1 MNFTIET
8 LGCKVNQYESQVML
22 ERLEKEGFNYVSLP
36 ERADILI
43 INSCTVTAVSDKKMR
58 QLIHKAKRE
67 NPNSIVVLTG
77 CMPQA
82 FPQKALEF
90 DDVDILLGNSN
101 RDKIVEYLKTF
112 EKNHE
117 KIVSIKAHEDK
128 KIFEKNQR
136 VSKFEDRTRAFVKIE
151 DGCNRFCSYCIIPY
165 ARGRVRSKRLS
176 ELREELLT
184 LSQNDYKEIVLTG
197 INLCA
202 YGSDL
207 GINLYDAVKVACDTK
222 GIERVRLGSLEP
234 YYLTPEVINKLSKL
248 PQFCPQFHISLQ
260 SGCDATLLRMNRHYT
275 SSDYMKI
282 VCNIRGSFENPS
294 ITTDVMVGFAGETN
308 EEFNESKSFVESVGF
323 AKVHVFP
330 YSRRPQT
337 KAYDFNNHVSK
348 SVKLDRAKEMRDTAK
363 KLRTKFLISQ
373 IGRNEKVLFETK
385 DNNGL
390 YEGYTKNYTP
400 VRVKSDKDIT
410 GKICEVVLDGENIIG
425 I

>member
-8 LGCKVNQYESQVML
+8 LGCKVNQYESEVML
-22 ERLEKEGFNYVSLP
+22 EDLEKEGFKYVSLP
-36 ERADILI
+36 EKADILI

-58 QLIHKAKRE
+58 QLIHKSKRE

-82 FPQKALEF
+82 FPEKALEL
-90 DDVDILLGNSN
+90 DGVDILLGNSN
-101 RDKIVEYLKTF
+101 RDKLVEYLKAF
-112 EKNHE
+112 EKKHE
-117 KIVSIKAHEDK
+117 KIISIKAHKDK
-128 KIFEKNQR
+128 KSFEKNQR
-136 VSKFEDRTRAFVKIE
+136 VSKFKDRTRAFVKIE

-165 ARGRVRSKRLS
+165 ARGRVRSKGLS
-176 ELREELLT
+176 ELKEELLT
-184 LSQNDYKEIVLTG
+184 LSQNNYKEIILTG

-207 GINLYDAVKVACDTK
+207 DMNLYDAVKVACDIE

-234 YYLTPEVINKLSKL
+234 YYLTPEIINKLSKL

-275 SSDYMKI
+275 TNDYMKI
-282 VCNIRGSFENPS
+282 VCNIRENFENPS
-294 ITTDVMVGFAGETN
+294 ITTDIMVGFAGETN
-308 EEFNESKSFVESVGF
+308 EEFNESKSFIESVGF
-323 AKVHVFP
+323 AKIHVFP
-330 YSRRPQT
+330 YSKRPQT
-337 KAYDFNNHVSK
+337 KAYDFNNHVSNSIK
-348 SVKLDRAKEMRDTAK
+348 FNRAKEMRNIAK
-363 KLRTKFLISQ
+363 KLRNKFLISQ

-385 DNNGL
+385 HDNIL

-400 VRVKSDKDIT
+400 VMIKSDKDIT
-410 GKICEVVLDGENIIG
+410 GKICEVLLDKEMIIG

>member
-22 ERLEKEGFNYVSLP
+22 ESLEKEGFNYVSLP
-36 ERADILI
+36 EKADILI

-58 QLIHKAKRE
+58 QLIHKSKRE

-82 FPQKALEF
+82 FPKKALEL

-101 RDKIVEYLKTF
+101 RDKLVEYLKAF
-112 EKNHE
+112 EKKHE
-117 KIVSIKAHEDK
+117 KIISIKAHKDK
-128 KIFEKNQR
+128 KSFEKNQM
-136 VSKFEDRTRAFVKIE
+136 VSKFKDRTRAFVKIE

-165 ARGRVRSKRLS
+165 ARGRVRSKGLS
-176 ELREELLT
+176 ELKKELLT
-184 LSQNDYKEIVLTG
+184 LSQNNYKEIVLTG

-207 GINLYDAVKVACDTK
+207 DMNLYDAVKVACDIE

-234 YYLTPEVINKLSKL
+234 YYLTPEIINKLSKL

-275 SSDYMKI
+275 TNDYMKI
-282 VCNIRGSFENPS
+282 VCNIRENFENPS
-294 ITTDVMVGFAGETN
+294 ITTDIMVGFAGETN
-308 EEFNESKSFVESVGF
+308 EEFNESKSFIESVGF
-323 AKVHVFP
+323 AKIHVFP
-330 YSRRPQT
+330 YSKRPQT
-337 KAYDFNNHVSK
+337 KAYDFNNHVSNSIK
-348 SVKLDRAKEMRDTAK
+348 FNRAKEMRNIAK
-363 KLRTKFLISQ
+363 KLRNKFLISQ

-385 DNNGL
+385 HDNIL

-400 VRVKSDKDIT
+400 VRIKSDKDIT
-410 GKICEVVLDGENIIG
+410 GKICDVLLDKEIIIG

>member
-22 ERLEKEGFNYVSLP
+22 ESLEKEGFNYVSLP
-36 ERADILI
+36 EKADILI

-58 QLIHKAKRE
+58 QLIHKSKRE

-82 FPQKALEF
+82 FPKKALEL
-90 DDVDILLGNSN
+90 DGVDILLGNSN
-101 RDKIVEYLKTF
+101 RDKLVEYLKAF
-112 EKNHE
+112 EKKHE
-117 KIVSIKAHEDK
+117 KIISIKAHKDK
-128 KIFEKNQR
+128 KSFEKNQR
-136 VSKFEDRTRAFVKIE
+136 VSKFKDRTRAFVKIE

-165 ARGRVRSKRLS
+165 ARGRVRSKGLS
-176 ELREELLT
+176 ELKEELLT
-184 LSQNDYKEIVLTG
+184 LSQNNYKEIVLTG

-207 GINLYDAVKVACDTK
+207 DMNLYDAVKVACDIE

-234 YYLTPEVINKLSKL
+234 YYLTPEIINKLSKL

-275 SSDYMKI
+275 ADDYMKI
-282 VCNIRGSFENPS
+282 VCNIRENFENPS
-294 ITTDVMVGFAGETN
+294 ITTDIMVGFAGETN
-308 EEFNESKSFVESVGF
+308 EEFNESKSFIESVGF
-323 AKVHVFP
+323 AKIHVFP
-330 YSRRPQT
+330 YSKRPQT
-337 KAYDFNNHVSK
+337 KAYDFNNHVSNSIK
-348 SVKLDRAKEMRDTAK
+348 SNRAKEMRNIAK
-363 KLRTKFLISQ
+363 KLRNKFLISQ

-385 DNNGL
+385 HDNVL

-400 VRVKSDKDIT
+400 VRIKSDKDIT
-410 GKICEVVLDGENIIG
+410 GKICDVLLDKEMIIG

>member
-22 ERLEKEGFNYVSLP
+22 ESLEKEGFNYVSLP
-36 ERADILI
+36 EKADILI

-58 QLIHKAKRE
+58 QLIHKSKRE

-82 FPQKALEF
+82 FPKKALEL
-90 DDVDILLGNSN
+90 DGVDILLGNSN
-101 RDKIVEYLKTF
+101 RDKLVEYLKAF
-112 EKNHE
+112 EKKHE
-117 KIVSIKAHEDK
+117 KIISIKAHKDK
-128 KIFEKNQR
+128 KSFEKNQR
-136 VSKFEDRTRAFVKIE
+136 VSKFKDRTRAFVKIE

-165 ARGRVRSKRLS
+165 ARGRVRSKGLS
-176 ELREELLT
+176 ELKEELLT
-184 LSQNDYKEIVLTG
+184 LSQNNYKEIVLTG

-207 GINLYDAVKVACDTK
+207 DMNLYDAVKVACDIE

-234 YYLTPEVINKLSKL
+234 YYLTPEIINKLSKL

-275 SSDYMKI
+275 ADDYMKI
-282 VCNIRGSFENPS
+282 VCNIRENFENPS
-294 ITTDVMVGFAGETN
+294 ITTDIMVGFAGETN
-308 EEFNESKSFVESVGF
+308 EEFNESKSFIESVGF
-323 AKVHVFP
+323 AKIHVFP
-330 YSRRPQT
+330 YSKRPQT
-337 KAYDFNNHVSK
+337 KAYDFNNHVSNSIK
-348 SVKLDRAKEMRDTAK
+348 SNRAKEMRNIAK
-363 KLRTKFLISQ
+363 KLRNKFLISQ

-385 DNNGL
+385 HDNIL

-400 VRVKSDKDIT
+400 VMIKSDKDIT
-410 GKICEVVLDGENIIG
+410 GKICEVLLDKEMIIG

>member
-22 ERLEKEGFNYVSLP
+22 ESLEKEGFNYVSLP
-36 ERADILI
+36 EKADILI

-58 QLIHKAKRE
+58 QLIHKSKRE

-82 FPQKALEF
+82 FPKKALEL

-101 RDKIVEYLKTF
+101 RDKLVEYLKAF
-112 EKNHE
+112 EKKHE
-117 KIVSIKAHEDK
+117 KIISIKAHKDK
-128 KIFEKNQR
+128 KSFEKNQM
-136 VSKFEDRTRAFVKIE
+136 VSKFKDRTRAFVKIE

-165 ARGRVRSKRLS
+165 ARGRVRSKGLS
-176 ELREELLT
+176 ELKKELLT
-184 LSQNDYKEIVLTG
+184 LSQNNYKEIVLTG

-207 GINLYDAVKVACDTK
+207 DMNLYDAVKVACDIE

-234 YYLTPEVINKLSKL
+234 YYLTPEIINKLSKL

-275 SSDYMKI
+275 TNDYMKI
-282 VCNIRGSFENPS
+282 VCNIRENFENPS
-294 ITTDVMVGFAGETN
+294 ITTDIMVGFAGETN
-308 EEFNESKSFVESVGF
+308 EEFNESKSFIESVGF
-323 AKVHVFP
+323 AKIHVFP
-330 YSRRPQT
+330 YSKRPQT
-337 KAYDFNNHVSK
+337 KAYDFNNHVSNSIK
-348 SVKLDRAKEMRDTAK
+348 SNRAKEMRNIAK
-363 KLRTKFLISQ
+363 KLRNKFLISQ

-385 DNNGL
+385 HDNVL

-400 VRVKSDKDIT
+400 VMIKSDKDIT
-410 GKICEVVLDGENIIG
+410 GKICEVLLDKEMIIG

>member
-8 LGCKVNQYESQVML
+8 LGCKVNQYESEVML
-22 ERLEKEGFNYVSLP
+22 EDLEKEGFKYVSLP
-36 ERADILI
+36 EKADILI

-58 QLIHKAKRE
+58 QLIHKSKRE

-82 FPQKALEF
+82 FPEKALEL
-90 DDVDILLGNSN
+90 DGVDILLGNSN
-101 RDKIVEYLKTF
+101 RDKLVEYLKAF
-112 EKNHE
+112 EKKHE
-117 KIVSIKAHEDK
+117 KIISIKAHKDK
-128 KIFEKNQR
+128 KSFEKNQR
-136 VSKFEDRTRAFVKIE
+136 VSKFKDRTRAFVKIE

-165 ARGRVRSKRLS
+165 ARGRVRSKGLS
-176 ELREELLT
+176 ELKEELLT
-184 LSQNDYKEIVLTG
+184 LSQNNYKEIVLTG

-207 GINLYDAVKVACDTK
+207 DMNLYDAVKVACDIE

-234 YYLTPEVINKLSKL
+234 YYLTPEIINKLSKL

-275 SSDYMKI
+275 TNDYMKI
-282 VCNIRGSFENPS
+282 VCNIRENFENPS
-294 ITTDVMVGFAGETN
+294 ITTDIMVGFAGETN
-308 EEFNESKSFVESVGF
+308 EEFNESKSFIESVGF
-323 AKVHVFP
+323 AKIHVFP
-330 YSRRPQT
+330 YSKRPQT
-337 KAYDFNNHVSK
+337 KAYDFNNHVSNSIK
-348 SVKLDRAKEMRDTAK
+348 SNRAKEMRNIAK
-363 KLRTKFLISQ
+363 KLRNKFLISQ

-385 DNNGL
+385 HDNVL

-400 VRVKSDKDIT
+400 VRIKSDKDIT
-410 GKICEVVLDGENIIG
+410 GKICDVLLDKEMIIG